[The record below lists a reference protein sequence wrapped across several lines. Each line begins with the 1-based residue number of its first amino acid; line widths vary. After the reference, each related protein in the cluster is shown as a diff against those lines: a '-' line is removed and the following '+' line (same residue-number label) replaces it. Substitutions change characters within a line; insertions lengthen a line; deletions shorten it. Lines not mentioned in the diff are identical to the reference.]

1 MTAPRGYALGRRTE
15 DRVEAR
21 PNYSTSKITRR
32 DAAKR
37 LAVLAGGACAAQAA
51 GFRNTTLHH
60 VSLQVADLARSS
72 GFYARAFGCVIE
84 KRDDGTILLS
94 LGKGH
99 IILRPGASPAHVD
112 HFAIGIDGFDAAM
125 VRKELK
131 SRGADPADDPV
142 AGLSIK
148 DVNGIAVQVTS
159 NASYL
164 GAPTSFM
171 GSSLDHVSIH
181 TSDIQRS
188 ADFYTRQFDCVA
200 SKADQTVHLS
210 VGKSHISLNDGAPSG
225 QVDHFAVGFNPFNQE
240 MVVRE
245 LMTRGITTA
254 NGRGAGL
261 HVVDPDGYPVQ
272 LIASSV

>member
-1 MTAPRGYALGRRTE
+1 MAAPRGYALGRQTE
-15 DRVEAR
+15 YKVETR
-21 PNYSTSKITRR
+21 RNYGTCKITRR
-32 DAAKR
+32 EAGKR
-37 LAVLAGGACAAQAA
+37 LAILAGGAWAAHAA
-51 GFRNTTLHH
+51 EFRNTTLHH
-60 VSLQVADLARSS
+60 VSLEVADLARSS
-72 GFYARAFGCVIE
+72 EFYARAFGCVIQ
-84 KRDDGTILLS
+84 KRDDGTILLP

-99 IILRPGASPAHVD
+99 IILRHGPPARVD

-125 VRKELK
+125 VRQELK
-131 SRGADPADDPV
+131 SRGADPADDPI

-159 NASYL
+159 NATYV
-164 GAPTSFM
+164 GTPTSFA

-181 TSDIQRS
+181 ASDLQRS
-188 ADFYTRQFDCVA
+188 ADFYTRLFDCVA
-200 SKADQTVHLS
+200 SKPDQTVHLS

-240 MVVRE
+240 MVIRE
-245 LMTRGITTA
+245 LMARGITTA

-261 HVVDPDGYPVQ
+261 HIVDPDGYPVQ